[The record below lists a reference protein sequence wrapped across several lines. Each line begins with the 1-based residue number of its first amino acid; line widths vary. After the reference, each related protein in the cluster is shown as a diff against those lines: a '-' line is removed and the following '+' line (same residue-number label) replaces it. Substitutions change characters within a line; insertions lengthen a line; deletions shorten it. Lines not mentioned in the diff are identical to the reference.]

1 MEIVDYIIADDKKL
15 VDLALGGDDIAFEYL
30 FNRYSEAIRRL
41 LLHRSASIEDTED
54 LLQETFIKVY
64 INLQRYSDNYTF
76 GQWIYTI
83 ARNTFIDHVRRRRD
97 EMSIDQIGGSVSSA
111 PLFDE
116 SPDERII
123 SEQHNL
129 QMAKCMASLP
139 EKYRQMAEMRFE
151 REMSYEEI
159 ARQMNLPIGTVK
171 TQIHRA
177 RERLCKLI
185 IENDK

>member
-1 MEIVDYIIADDKKL
+1 
-15 VDLALGGDDIAFEYL
+15 
-30 FNRYSEAIRRL
+30 
-41 LLHRSASIEDTED
+41 
-54 LLQETFIKVY
+54 
-64 INLQRYSDNYTF
+64 
-76 GQWIYTI
+76 
-83 ARNTFIDHVRRRRD
+83 
-97 EMSIDQIGGSVSSA
+97 MSIDQIGGSMSSA